1 MEKVM
6 KCIHALFSLSGG
18 RKRRV
23 GKEEAVKLGFAKKE
37 RPKED
42 ITRDRESNSKT
53 LLAGLAVTTAL
64 LGGIAYAS
72 LKVAEVFKG
81 DDDGEAEDEEE

>member
-1 MEKVM
+1 M
-6 KCIHALFSLSGG
+6 
-18 RKRRV
+18 
-23 GKEEAVKLGFAKKE
+23 KLGFAKKD

-64 LGGIAYAS
+64 LGGIVYAS
-72 LKVAEVFKG
+72 MKVAEDFKSG
-81 DDDGEAEDEEE
+81 DDEEAECEEE